1 MTQEKKVDMV
11 TVSSRGQVSIP
22 SDIRKESGIDEGTKL
37 LVMSSGD
44 SILMKKV
51 RPSVVEKDLE
61 EVLKPLW
68 RKAKKEGL
76 DEKDAEKL
84 VQETRK

>member
-1 MTQEKKVDMV
+1 MNEKKVDMV

-22 SDIRKESGIDEGTKL
+22 SDIRKESGIEEGAKL
-37 LVMSSGD
+37 LVMSRGD
-44 SILMKKV
+44 SILMKRV

-68 RKAKKEGL
+68 KESKEKGL
-76 DEKDAEKL
+76 EDEDTEKL
-84 VQETRK
+84 VQGARE

>member
-1 MTQEKKVDMV
+1 MAQERKVDMV

-22 SDIRKESGIDEGTKL
+22 SDIRKESGIEEGTKL

-44 SILMKKV
+44 SVLMKKV

-61 EVLKPLW
+61 EVMKPLW
-68 RKAKKEGL
+68 KKANEEGL
-76 DEKDAEKL
+76 EEKDAEKL

>member
-1 MTQEKKVDMV
+1 MSQEKKVDMV

-22 SDIRKESGIDEGTKL
+22 SDIRKESEIEEGTKL

-51 RPSVVEKDLE
+51 RPSVIEKDLE
-61 EVLKPLW
+61 EVMEPLW
-68 RKAKKEGL
+68 KKAKEEGL
-76 DEKDAEKL
+76 EEKDAERL
-84 VQETRK
+84 VQETRE

>member
-22 SDIRKESGIDEGTKL
+22 SDIRKESGIEEGTKL
-37 LVMSSGD
+37 LVMGSGD

-61 EVLKPLW
+61 DVLKPLW
-68 RKAKKEGL
+68 KKAKREGL
-76 DEKDAEKL
+76 KEKDTKKL
-84 VQETRK
+84 IRETRE